1 MKLDYEAFLA
11 SKTWTAPDLGA
22 PIDPA
27 ALHPE
32 LKPFQRAIVAWA
44 LRKGRAAVFADTG
57 LGKTLMQLEWARRA
71 GNAPIILAPLAVAQQ
86 TVGEAAR
93 WGHVA
98 KYCRSQADVDP
109 GVITVTNYERLG
121 GFNPAAFDVV
131 VLDESSILKSYDGKV
146 RTAIIEAFGQTPYRL
161 ACTATPAPNDIAE
174 IANHAEFL
182 GLMTRAGMLA
192 TYFVH
197 DQDGWRLKRPAEREF
212 YRWMASWAVFCQ
224 KPSDLGDYDDT
235 EYDLPPLT
243 IGMVAVPSDYVPDG
257 QLIAVGLK
265 GVGDRARVRKG
276 TLAERVRIAAERIA
290 SEPDQQWLAWCGL
303 NDEGRELA
311 RLVPGAVLVEG
322 NMTADDKADKLLS
335 FARGEFRV
343 LVTKPSIAGM
353 GMNFQS
359 CARQV
364 FVGLGDSYEQYYQA
378 IRRCWRF
385 GQTEPVDVSIV
396 LTDIETEIYDNVLRK
411 QEDFQRMRRGVM
423 DHVAEFQRIEQGASV
438 AQTDTYRTD
447 DASGNGWRVM
457 LGDSAERI
465 AEIPDA
471 SVDMSIFSPPFL
483 SLFQYSNSE
492 RDMGN
497 CKTPAEFWDHFR
509 WIRDG
514 LLRVMK
520 PGRNVCVHVAQVGT
534 TLAHHGTIGLQDF
547 RGMTIAHFV
556 AGGFIYH
563 GDVVIDKDPQAQAIR
578 THSKA
583 LLFVQKEKDSAWL
596 RPALADYILVF
607 RAPGDNETPIKC
619 DLTNNEWIEWA
630 RPIWYGI
637 RESDTLNTAE
647 GKGQDDERHICPL
660 QLGTIHRCIRL
671 WSNPGETVF
680 SPFAGIGSELY
691 EAIRLKRRA
700 LGIELKES
708 YWRTAVKNCRRAESL
723 AAGDLFAWAEG
734 VAPITDNVMGA

>member
-1 MKLDYEAFLA
+1 MTPAYSALLA
-11 SKTWTAPDLGA
+11 SKTWAAPSCGRQV
-22 PIDPA
+22 DPA
-27 ALHPE
+27 GLHPA
-32 LKPFQRAIVAWA
+32 LKPFQRDIAAWA

-57 LGKTLMQLEWARRA
+57 LGKTLMQLEWAARA
-71 GNAPIILAPLAVAQQ
+71 GDAPIILAPLAVAQQ
-86 TVGEAAR
+86 TVVEAAK
-93 WGHVA
+93 WGIPTQ
-98 KYCRSQADVDP
+98 YCRSQADVEP

-121 GFNPAAFDVV
+121 GFAAGAFDAV
-131 VLDESSILKSYDGKV
+131 VLDESSILKSYEGKV
-146 RTAIIEAFGQTPYRL
+146 RTAIIEAFTGTPYRL

-192 TYFVH
+192 SFFVH

-224 KPSDLGDYDDT
+224 KPSDLGAGYDDT
-235 EYDLPPLT
+235 EYDLPPLS
-243 IGMVAVPSDYVPDG
+243 IDLDRVASDYIPDG
-257 QLIAVGLK
+257 QLFAVGLK
-265 GVGDRARVRKG
+265 GVGDRTKVRKG
-276 TLAERVRIAAERIA
+276 TIEQRISRAVTRIEA
-290 SEPDQQWLAWCGL
+290 EPDHQWIAWCGL

-311 RLVPGAVLVEG
+311 KRIPGAVLVEG
-322 NMTADDKADKLLS
+322 NMPADEKAEKLLA
-335 FARGEFRV
+335 FARGETRV
-343 LVTKPSIAGM
+343 LVTKPSIAGL

-385 GQTEPVDVSIV
+385 GQARPVNVYIV

-423 DHVAEFQRIEQGASV
+423 DHIAEFQRIEQGATV

-447 DASGNGWRVM
+447 EVSGNGWRVL
-457 LGDSAERI
+457 LGDTAERI
-465 AEIPDA
+465 AELPDA
-471 SVDMSIFSPPFL
+471 SVDLSIFSPPFL
-483 SLFQYSNSE
+483 SLFQYSNSP
-492 RDMGN
+492 RDIGN
-497 CKTPAEFWDHFR
+497 CKSPEEFWDHFSWVR
-509 WIRDG
+509 NG
-514 LLRVMK
+514 LRRVMK
-520 PGRNVCVHVAQVGT
+520 PGRNVCVHVAQVPT
-534 TLAHHGTIGLQDF
+534 MLAKDGVIGIQDL
-547 RGMTIAHFV
+547 RGPTIAHFI
-556 AGGFIYH
+556 AGGFVYH
-563 GDVVIDKDPQAQAIR
+563 GDIVIDKDPQAQAIR

-583 LLFVQKEKDSAWL
+583 LLFVQKDKDSAWL

-607 RAPGDNETPIKC
+607 RAPGENEVPIKC

-647 GKGQDDERHICPL
+647 GKGKDDERHICPL

-691 EAIRLKRRA
+691 EAVRLNRRA
-700 LGIELKES
+700 VGIELKES
-708 YWRTAVKNCRRAESL
+708 YWKTAARNCSRAESL
-723 AAGDLFAWAEG
+723 ASGGLFAWADADDDAMEVSG
-734 VAPITDNVMGA
+734 